1 MTVRLHHRI
10 IGLAV
15 LSATLAVAI
24 TVLIIRHHREE
35 MGREILTEIELLTRD
50 TLREEVLGVADLF
63 ETANGLIEQQVMRGL
78 DIAQEQLSRAGGV
91 RFGEEPLTWEV
102 LDQTRQDAA
111 QAEQVVLPEVLVGE
125 EPLGQNRSF
134 EVETP
139 FIDEVARL
147 AGGTVTLF
155 QRMNREGSMLR
166 VATNVRK
173 LDGSRAIGTYIPHTM
188 PDGTPNPVLK
198 VVLAG
203 QTYRGRA
210 FVVNAWYVTA
220 YAPVFD
226 SAGDVVGMIYTG
238 VPQSSVEPRAVVGR
252 KSLGATGYVTTMIG
266 NGEHAGKLAIE
277 RKGALEGNLLDLAR
291 DSDFGEALQAAT
303 KLKPREVAFH
313 KHNWQHDG
321 GGENEDVISALT
333 YFAPWDWVIVGT
345 VPSADFSAP
354 QVKADGAI
362 ARLTTTS
369 TVAGVGV
376 IAIVALFAWLIGSRI
391 ARPISAVT
399 TIAERIAAGDI
410 AAAEA
415 ALGETVSRSEGE
427 SGDSRGEDETR
438 QLEGAVLKMT
448 RSLNSLIG
456 QVKLASV
463 QLMSTAN
470 QITATVRQQ
479 EATVTE
485 FRASTNDVVTATRE
499 ISVTAQ
505 ALEDTVQEVAA
516 VTGENAVVAG
526 EGKADLEQMRASMGV
541 LASTSSN
548 VATRLRAID
557 EKAGDIHQIVGT
569 ITRVAD
575 QTNLLSLN
583 AAIEAEKAG
592 EYGTG
597 FSVVAREIRRLAD
610 QTAVATLDIESM
622 VAEMQA
628 AVNAGV
634 GEMSRFEQLM
644 ARSVED
650 TARLAD
656 RLDGIIRRVEALAPR
671 LQMVKEGMHQQAQG
685 AAQISESMLQ
695 LNEAARHTAESANE
709 MNNAAGNL
717 NSAVREM
724 QGEVA
729 RFTVR

>member
-24 TVLIIRHHREE
+24 TVLIIRHSREE
-35 MGREILTEIELLTRD
+35 MGQEILTEIELLTRG
-50 TLREEVLGVADLF
+50 TLREEILGVADLF
-63 ETANGLIEQQVMRGL
+63 ETANSLIEQQVGRGL
-78 DIAQEQLSRAGGV
+78 DIAQEELARTGGV
-91 RFGEEPLTWEV
+91 RFGEDTLAWEV
-102 LDQTRQDAA
+102 MDQTRQGTA
-111 QAEQVVLPEVLVGE
+111 QTEHVVLPEVLVGGQR
-125 EPLGQNRSF
+125 LGQNRAF

-139 FIDEVARL
+139 FVDDVARL

-220 YAPVFD
+220 YAPVLD
-226 SAGDVVGMIYTG
+226 AAGDVVGMIYTG

-266 NGEHAGKLAIE
+266 GGEHAGELAIGRE
-277 RKGALEGNLLDLAR
+277 GVLEGNLLELAKN
-291 DSDFGEALQAAT
+291 SDFGTALQEAT
-303 KLKPREVAFH
+303 RLQPREVVFH
-313 KHNWQHDG
+313 KHEWQHDG
-321 GGENEDVISALT
+321 SGTKQEVISALT
-333 YFAPWDWVIVGT
+333 YFAPWDWVVVGT
-345 VPSADFSAP
+345 VPSSDFSAP
-354 QVKADGAI
+354 QSKADGAI

-369 TVAGVGV
+369 TVAGVCV
-376 IAIVALFAWLIGSRI
+376 IAIVAFFAWLIGSRI
-391 ARPISAVT
+391 ARPISAAT

-410 AAAEA
+410 AAAET
-415 ALGETVSRSEGE
+415 ALGDTGSRTDAELAQTG
-427 SGDSRGEDETR
+427 GEDETH
-438 QLEGAVLKMT
+438 QLENAMIKMT

-479 EATVTE
+479 EATATE

-505 ALEDTVQEVAA
+505 ALEETVQEVAA

-526 EGKADLEQMRASMGV
+526 EGKADLEQMRASMGL
-541 LASTSSN
+541 LASTSGN

-557 EKAGDIHQIVGT
+557 EKASDIHQIVGT

-610 QTAVATLDIESM
+610 QTAGASLDIESM

-644 ARSVED
+644 TRGVED

-656 RLDGIIRRVEALAPR
+656 RLDGIIRRVEALAPQ
-671 LQMVKEGMHQQAQG
+671 LQMVQEGMHQQAQG
-685 AAQISESMLQ
+685 ASQISESMLQ
-695 LNEAARHTAESANE
+695 LDEAARHSAESANE
-709 MNNAAGNL
+709 MNNAASNL
-717 NSAVREM
+717 NNAVREM
-724 QGEVA
+724 QSEVA
-729 RFTVR
+729 RFSVH

>member
-266 NGEHAGKLAIE
+266 SGEHAGKLAIE

-313 KHNWQHDG
+313 KHSWQHDG

-415 ALGETVSRSEGE
+415 ALGETVSRAEGE
-427 SGDSRGEDETR
+427 PGDSRGEDETR

>member
-1 MTVRLHHRI
+1 
-10 IGLAV
+10 
-15 LSATLAVAI
+15 
-24 TVLIIRHHREE
+24 
-35 MGREILTEIELLTRD
+35 
-50 TLREEVLGVADLF
+50 
-63 ETANGLIEQQVMRGL
+63 
-78 DIAQEQLSRAGGV
+78 
-91 RFGEEPLTWEV
+91 
-102 LDQTRQDAA
+102 
-111 QAEQVVLPEVLVGE
+111 
-125 EPLGQNRSF
+125 
-134 EVETP
+134 
-139 FIDEVARL
+139 
-147 AGGTVTLF
+147 
-155 QRMNREGSMLR
+155 MNREGSMLR

-188 PDGTPNPVLK
+188 PDGTLNPVLK

-226 SAGDVVGMIYTG
+226 AAGDVVGMIYTG
-238 VPQSSVEPRAVVGR
+238 VPQSSVEPRTVVGR

-266 NGEHAGKLAIE
+266 NGEHAGELAIGRE
-277 RKGALEGNLLDLAR
+277 GVLEGNLLELAK
-291 DSDFGEALQAAT
+291 DGDFGTALQEAT
-303 KLKPREVAFH
+303 RLQPREVVFH
-313 KHNWQHDG
+313 KHEWQHDG
-321 GGENEDVISALT
+321 SGAKEEVISALT
-333 YFAPWDWVIVGT
+333 YFAPWDWVVVGT
-345 VPSADFSAP
+345 VPSSDFSAP
-354 QVKADGAI
+354 QSKADGAI

-369 TVAGVGV
+369 TVAGAGV
-376 IAIVALFAWLIGSRI
+376 IALVALFAWLIGSRI
-391 ARPISAVT
+391 ARPISAAT

-410 AAAEA
+410 AAAET
-415 ALGETVSRSEGE
+415 ALGDTGSRTDAELAQAG
-427 SGDSRGEDETR
+427 GEDETH
-438 QLEGAVLKMT
+438 QLENAMIKMT

-505 ALEDTVQEVAA
+505 ALEETVQEVAA

-526 EGKADLEQMRASMGV
+526 EGKTDLEQMRTSMGL
-541 LASTSSN
+541 LASTSGN
-548 VATRLRAID
+548 VAARLRAID
-557 EKAGDIHQIVGT
+557 EKASDIHQIVGT

-610 QTAVATLDIESM
+610 QTAGASLDIESM

-644 ARSVED
+644 TRSVED

-656 RLDGIIRRVEALAPR
+656 RLDGIIRRVEALAPQ
-671 LQMVKEGMHQQAQG
+671 LQMVQEGMHQQAQG

-695 LNEAARHTAESANE
+695 LDEAARHSAESANE
-709 MNNAAGNL
+709 MNNAASNL

-724 QGEVA
+724 QSEVA
-729 RFTVR
+729 RFSVH

>member
-24 TVLIIRHHREE
+24 TVLIIRDSREE
-35 MGREILTEIELLTRD
+35 MGQEILKEIELLTRG
-50 TLREEVLGVADLF
+50 TLREEILGVADLF
-63 ETANGLIEQQVMRGL
+63 ETANNLIEQQVMRGL
-78 DIAQEQLSRAGGV
+78 DIAQEELARTGGV
-91 RFGEEPLTWEV
+91 RFGEDTLAWEV
-102 LDQTRQDAA
+102 MDQTRQDAA
-111 QAEQVVLPEVLVGE
+111 QTEHVVLPEVLVGGQR
-125 EPLGQNRSF
+125 LGQNRTF

-139 FIDEVARL
+139 FIDDVARL

-188 PDGTPNPVLK
+188 PDGTLNPVLK

-226 SAGDVVGMIYTG
+226 AAGDVVGMIYTG
-238 VPQSSVEPRAVVGR
+238 VPQSSVEPRTVVGR

-266 NGEHAGKLAIE
+266 NGEHAGELAIGRE
-277 RKGALEGNLLDLAR
+277 GVLEGNLLELAK
-291 DSDFGEALQAAT
+291 DGDFGTALQEAT
-303 KLKPREVAFH
+303 RLQPREVVFH
-313 KHNWQHDG
+313 KHEWQHDG
-321 GGENEDVISALT
+321 SGAKEEVISALT
-333 YFAPWDWVIVGT
+333 YFAPWDWVVVGT
-345 VPSADFSAP
+345 VPSSDFSAP
-354 QVKADGAI
+354 QSKADGAI

-369 TVAGVGV
+369 TVAGAGV
-376 IAIVALFAWLIGSRI
+376 IVIAALFAWLVGLRI
-391 ARPISAVT
+391 TRPISA
-399 TIAERIAAGDI
+399 A
-410 AAAEA
+410 
-415 ALGETVSRSEGE
+415 
-427 SGDSRGEDETR
+427 
-438 QLEGAVLKMT
+438 
-448 RSLNSLIG
+448 
-456 QVKLASV
+456 VKLASV

-470 QITATVRQQ
+470 QITATMRQQ

-505 ALEDTVQEVAA
+505 ALEETVQEVAA

-526 EGKADLEQMRASMGV
+526 EGKTDLEQMRTSMGL
-541 LASTSSN
+541 LASTSGN

-557 EKAGDIHQIVGT
+557 EKASDIHQIVGT
-569 ITRVAD
+569 ITRVVD

-610 QTAVATLDIESM
+610 QTAGASLDIESM

-644 ARSVED
+644 TRSVED

-656 RLDGIIRRVEALAPR
+656 RLDGIIRRVEALAPQ
-671 LQMVKEGMHQQAQG
+671 LQMVQEGMHQQAQG

-695 LNEAARHTAESANE
+695 LDEAARHSAESANE
-709 MNNAAGNL
+709 MNNAASNL

-724 QGEVA
+724 QSEVA
-729 RFTVR
+729 RFSVH